1 MISFVLVEKFTTAMG
16 KTQILFPLISFW
28 NFVDE
33 VNNLIR
39 AQEDELLITIDL
51 NPIVCAD
58 E

>member
-1 MISFVLVEKFTTAMG
+1 MG
-16 KTQILFPLISFW
+16 KNQLLFPLISFW

-39 AQEDELLITIDL
+39 EQEDELLITIDL
-51 NPIVCAD
+51 NPIVCDD